1 MPEVSLMLEAI
12 ASLPV
17 FVEQIAIPQVG
28 DAGTAELTKTS
39 EGCRVRAET
48 EAEVDPIASS
58 LQQCAVVWRP

>member
-28 DAGTAELTKTS
+28 DASTAELAETS
-39 EGCRVRAET
+39 ERYRVGAET
-48 EAEVDPIASS
+48 EAEVDPITRS
-58 LQQCAVVWRP
+58 L